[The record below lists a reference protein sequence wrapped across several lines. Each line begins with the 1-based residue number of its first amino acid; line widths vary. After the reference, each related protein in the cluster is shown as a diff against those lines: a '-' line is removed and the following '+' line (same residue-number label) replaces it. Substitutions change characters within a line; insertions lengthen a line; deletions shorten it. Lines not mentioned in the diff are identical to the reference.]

1 MSLSTPFITTHA
13 VESATRGLNQNSK
26 EQGQTLK
33 QLVSPTNMRLTFVK
47 KKKSVGE
54 LMTDA
59 GRKTKIRTNQSHHI
73 GPTGRK
79 MQQRHIP
86 FTRNP

>member
-47 KKKSVGE
+47 KK
-54 LMTDA
+54 
-59 GRKTKIRTNQSHHI
+59 NQ
-73 GPTGRK
+73 
-79 MQQRHIP
+79 
-86 FTRNP
+86 